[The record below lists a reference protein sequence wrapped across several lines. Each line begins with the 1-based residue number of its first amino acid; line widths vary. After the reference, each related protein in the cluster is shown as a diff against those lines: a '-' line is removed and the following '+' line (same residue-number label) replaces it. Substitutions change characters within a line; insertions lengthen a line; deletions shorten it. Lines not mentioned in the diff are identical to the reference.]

1 MQQNSNYD
9 TRSKSVKIS
18 VIMPLYNAERY
29 LEESLKSVLS
39 QSLSDFE
46 LICINDGS
54 TDNTLNILRTFQK
67 EDNRIVVLENAQRQ
81 GAAYSRNKGI
91 EAAKGKYLSFL
102 DGDDI
107 FEEEMLEA
115 GYQAAFE
122 NAVDVVIYEYK
133 HVLSEVIHQKERVN
147 RRVEYK
153 EKFCRKPF
161 QIKDVLP
168 CEFLLFS
175 SSPCNKLYRRE
186 FIMTEHLRFQTLS
199 CSNDV
204 YFVLM
209 AIMLAKEIFVLDDDR
224 VMVYARDHFESSRIS
239 FDRDPMCAYKA
250 MEKLQQALIRRGQF
264 GELYQHFYYRLFF
277 TLQCALENIKTA
289 EQQKQFYDYIKYR
302 GIRVFCSTGN
312 EFYERLDPYIKH
324 LLEQFEIIDFNTG
337 CYEKINMLYMFLEGK
352 TDKVIRLFQ
361 NLTQENK
368 KVGVWGVG
376 RNGQILLE
384 FCKRKQLQMEMV
396 IDIDPEK
403 QGQQITGYKIQ
414 PPEQAYD
421 KLQTVIVVGRV
432 ISESVRQFL
441 ESRKIDIN
449 VICIDEYLELIF

>member
-1 MQQNSNYD
+1 
-9 TRSKSVKIS
+9 
-18 VIMPLYNAERY
+18 
-29 LEESLKSVLS
+29 
-39 QSLSDFE
+39 
-46 LICINDGS
+46 
-54 TDNTLNILRTFQK
+54 
-67 EDNRIVVLENAQRQ
+67 
-81 GAAYSRNKGI
+81 
-91 EAAKGKYLSFL
+91 
-102 DGDDI
+102 
-107 FEEEMLEA
+107 
-115 GYQAAFE
+115 
-122 NAVDVVIYEYK
+122 
-133 HVLSEVIHQKERVN
+133 
-147 RRVEYK
+147 
-153 EKFCRKPF
+153 
-161 QIKDVLP
+161 
-168 CEFLLFS
+168 
-175 SSPCNKLYRRE
+175 
-186 FIMTEHLRFQTLS
+186 MTEHLRFQTLS